1 LISGKWEYFER
12 IFLLKYLFFAFWKKI
27 APKKTP
33 PDASSQV
40 AISWLSILQFIYTR
54 MALLR

>member
-1 LISGKWEYFER
+1 M
-12 IFLLKYLFFAFWKKI
+12 FLLKYLFFTFWKKI

-33 PDASSQV
+33 PIASSQV
-40 AISWLSILQFIYTR
+40 AMSWRSILQFIYTR